1 MIIFA
6 KILLI
11 LTIVFIVILFA
22 YSFTAK
28 DMKDFKVRF
37 GSVFVYVP
45 YLVFLLMYVLGVR
58 Q

>member
-1 MIIFA
+1 MILFA
-6 KILLI
+6 KLLVI
-11 LTIVFIVILFA
+11 LTIIFIVILFI

-45 YLVFLLMYVLGVR
+45 YLVFLLMYILGVK
-58 Q
+58 